1 MSNNNKN
8 KQTVAPVTEEI
19 EVVEAPV
26 EALTKFGQ
34 YDDEFAD
41 DADVLDADDLVVGRF
56 KLVQGLTAGRKEFG
70 FRDGQIYDS
79 STKKAYDSFVMVEVC
94 EHRTVVER
102 AGEGKPEKKGTF
114 VAEHAV
120 DSPLVVE
127 ALKRNNGK
135 FGRDLVTLLGNSL
148 EETRNLHF
156 AMLDPKDGVTVT
168 GFGILEAKSTNLYPV
183 KLWKNTRQG
192 FQRTGGK
199 MANTLPS
206 YAHRVVVDG
215 NGVHSKNETALYRF
229 FPFKNDSWKES
240 AIDPDT
246 CTVQERALL
255 TALKAHKLAIQGGN
269 VKVAQYSDADDSEAA
284 QEEAAF

>member
-1 MSNNNKN
+1 MSNSNKN
-8 KQTVAPVTEEI
+8 KQNVPVTEEI
-19 EVVEAPV
+19 EIVETAPA

-41 DADVLDADDLVVGRF
+41 DADVLDKDDLVIGRF
-56 KLVQGLTAGRKEFG
+56 KLVQGLTKGRREFG
-70 FRDGQIYDS
+70 FKDGQIYDS

-94 EHRTVVER
+94 EHRTIVER
-102 AGEGKPEKKGTF
+102 VGEGKDQEKGTF

-135 FGRDLVTLLGNSL
+135 FGKELQTLNGNSL

-156 AMLDPKDGVTVT
+156 AMLDPTDGVTVT

-183 KLWKNTRQG
+183 KLWKNVRQG
-192 FQRTGGK
+192 FQRAGGK
-199 MANTLPS
+199 MANSLPS

-215 NGVHSKNETALYRF
+215 KGVHPKNETALYRF
-229 FPFKNDSWKES
+229 FPYKGDSWKDS
-240 AIDPDT
+240 AIDLDT
-246 CTVQERALL
+246 CTDQERNLL
-255 TALKAHKLAIQGGN
+255 RALKDHKKAIQGGT
-269 VKVAQYSDADDSEAA
+269 VKIADYSDADDSEAA
-284 QEEAAF
+284 QEAAAF

>member
-1 MSNNNKN
+1 MSNKNHNNK
-8 KQTVAPVTEEI
+8 QSVPVTEEI
-19 EVVEAPV
+19 EIVEAATQ
-26 EALTKFGQ
+26 ALAQFGQ
-34 YDDEFAD
+34 FDDEFAD
-41 DADVLDADDLVVGRF
+41 DADVLHADDLVIERF
-56 KLVQGLTAGRKEFG
+56 KLVQGLTQGRKEHG
-70 FRDGQIYDS
+70 FQDGQIYS
-79 STKKAYDSFVMVEVC
+79 SATKKAYDSFVMVEVC

-102 AGEGKPEKKGTF
+102 VGEGKAEKKGTF
-114 VAEHAV
+114 VVEHAV

-135 FGRDLVTLLGNSL
+135 FGKDLVTLNGNSL

-156 AMLDPKDGVTVT
+156 AMLDATDGVTVT

-192 FQRTGGK
+192 FQRVGGK

-215 NGVHSKNETALYRF
+215 NGVHPKNETALYRF
-229 FPFKNDSWKES
+229 NPFKNDSWKDS

-246 CTVQERALL
+246 CTAQERALL
-255 TALKAHKLAIQGGN
+255 TALKAHKLAIQGGA
-269 VKVAQYSDADDSEAA
+269 VKVAQYSDADDSEEA
-284 QEEAAF
+284 QEAAAF